1 MTKRFFYIIFIISSA
16 LATAC
21 IEDDVPSNSNQIE
34 VGDTIPYFSVYT
46 SDSICINRDSL
57 VGHRSLI
64 AFFNTSCADCR
75 DELPCIDSLYRA
87 MDSISDFRL
96 ICIARN
102 EETESIERFWND
114 NGLIMPYAP
123 QSDREVYNLFAQSII
138 PRIYICSADGVIR
151 FTYGD
156 SYMPPFAALYKNIN
170 SL

>member
-1 MTKRFFYIIFIISSA
+1 MIKKIYLIIFIISSA

-21 IEDDVPSNSNQIE
+21 IEDDVLSNNNQIE
-34 VGDTIPYFSVYT
+34 VGDAIPYFSVYT
-46 SDSICINRDSL
+46 SDSICINHDSL

-75 DELPCIDSLYRA
+75 KELPCIDSLYRA

-102 EETESIERFWND
+102 EEKESIESFWNEK
-114 NGLIMPYAP
+114 GLIMPYSP
-123 QSDREVYNLFAQSII
+123 QSNREVYNLFAQSII
-138 PRIYICSADGVIR
+138 PRIYICSADGVVR
-151 FTYGD
+151 FTFGD
-156 SYMPPFAALYKNIN
+156 SYMPSFAILYKNIN